1 MSCFTPP
8 AIYLRDDRVGIP
20 PSSAGHAGIVSETS
34 RLIELS
40 PIHIARAPILR
51 PGLPLAPSLAIHAV
65 AIGMMHAAKGFEFC
79 AAALVG
85 CDSRHMPL
93 SDALARADGYD
104 TRWLVEEGVRRLL
117 YVGCTRPRKPA
128 DHLRRAGGVLISIGW
143 SSRELTGASVGGH
156 LFPVAAFRLPAWV
169 I

>member
-93 SDALARADGYD
+93 SDARSRADGYD
-104 TRWLVEEGVRRLL
+104 TRWLVEEGVRRCCTSAASARESLL
-117 YVGCTRPRKPA
+117 ITY
-128 DHLRRAGGVLISIGW
+128 AGRGESLSQSDG
-143 SSRELTGASVGGH
+143 R
-156 LFPVAAFRLPAWV
+156 VAN
-169 I
+169 

>member
-1 MSCFTPP
+1 VSCFTPP
-8 AIYLRDDRVGIP
+8 AIYLRGDHVGIR
-20 PSSAGHAGIVSETS
+20 PSTAGHAGNVSETS
-34 RLIELS
+34 RFIELA

-51 PGLPLAPSLAIHAV
+51 PGLPLATSLATHAV
-65 AIGMMHAAKGFEFC
+65 AIGTMHAPKGLEFG

-93 SDALARADGYD
+93 SVALACADGDD
-104 TRWLVEEGVRRLL
+104 TRRPVEERERHLL

-143 SSRELTGASVGGH
+143 SSRELTGASVGGR
-156 LFPVAAFRLPAWV
+156 LFPVAAFRFPAWA